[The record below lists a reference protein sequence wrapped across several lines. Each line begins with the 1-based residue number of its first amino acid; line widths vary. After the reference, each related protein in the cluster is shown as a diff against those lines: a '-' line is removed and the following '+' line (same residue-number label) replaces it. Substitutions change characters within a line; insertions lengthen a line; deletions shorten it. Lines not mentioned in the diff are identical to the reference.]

1 MMYTAR
7 KKEGVHDMKK
17 KQLLELE
24 IPKPTEEMLAIA
36 EKDIPKKSQRYW
48 GNRDVYQYGTYFR
61 LQIEDNILKASI
73 FFADQIRAGRKLPA
87 YLLFIDKEADEFITF
102 DMESHRWRESMLCNL
117 EWPRYSYKSGKYI
130 SGKDLE
136 IMKGYLEGGTGEYTD
151 LQRYQYAVRNR
162 QLIRRDKKETDAWD
176 KMMDQVPE
184 LPKDWEYWVAKTGI
198 SQHFMF
204 YEYKRGGAKKGYCSH
219 CRKMV
224 PIKNPRYDKAGY
236 CSKCRHPV
244 VYKSIGKFGR
254 IVTERE
260 NVYLIQRCELGIIVR
275 QFEAR
280 SFYRKSGYKTPRI
293 SCDEVRR
300 IFFNSEWRGKAFYY
314 GCYKQR
320 EYRWIR
326 GGVYAGTNY
335 NWYKGEVYRRTLSD
349 LEKKELRHSGLVKM
363 IRWKKVID
371 PEAFLASLSKKP
383 ILEQIVKAELFVL
396 VDELLEGKGILED
409 YSSGKLSKVLKID
422 RNRLQRLRR
431 VEGGIQYLKWLQYE
445 KKYGKNVADEEINWF
460 VKNHYMLEHF
470 EFILDRMSPLQIK
483 NYLLKQQKLSGESL
497 DSILRTWK
505 DYLSMAKRANV
516 DVNDAIIYR
525 ASRLNQ
531 RHQEM
536 VQIIEEMNVSM
547 KAKEILAAYE
557 GIDKVLSEEKEKYDY
572 QEGEY
577 AIIAPEKVEDILHE
591 GNALHHCVD
600 KGEHYFERIAKRES
614 FILFLRKAENIETP
628 YYTLEVEPGGTIR
641 QKRTKYNRQLDDIDQ
656 AETFLR
662 KWQKVIRKRMTE
674 DDWNLAD
681 RSKKIRVK
689 ELEEMRENKVIV
701 HGGLF
706 GGKLLADLLEEDL
719 MEQNEVM
726 DNAA

>member
-1 MMYTAR
+1 M
-7 KKEGVHDMKK
+7 HDMKK

-24 IPKPTEEMLAIA
+24 IPKLTDEMLAIA
-36 EKDIPKKSQRYW
+36 EKDIPKKNQSPW
-48 GNRDVYQYGTYFR
+48 SNWVTYQYGIYFR
-61 LQIEDNILKASI
+61 LQVEKNILKASI
-73 FFADQIRAGRKLPA
+73 FFVDQIRAGRKLPA

-102 DMESHRWRESMLCNL
+102 DMRSNRWRDSMLCNL
-117 EWPRYSYKSGKYI
+117 DWPDYYRSNRYI
-130 SGKDLE
+130 SGQDSE
-136 IMKGYLEGGTGEYTD
+136 IMKNYLGEGTGEYYD
-151 LQRYQYAVRNR
+151 LQKYQYAVRKR

-176 KMMDQVPE
+176 KMMEQVPE
-184 LPKDWEYWVAKTGI
+184 LPKDWEHWVAKTGI

-204 YEYKRGGAKKGYCSH
+204 YEYKRGGAKEGYCSH

-224 PIKNPRYDKAGY
+224 PIKNPRYGKTGY
-236 CSKCRHPV
+236 CSRCRHPV
-244 VYKSIGKFGR
+244 TYKSIGKFGR
-254 IVTERE
+254 LQTACED
-260 NVYLIQRCELGIIVR
+260 VYLIQRCEFGIVVR
-275 QFEAR
+275 QFVAR
-280 SFYRKSGYKTPRI
+280 SIYRKSGYKTPQI
-293 SCDEVRR
+293 SCYEVRR
-300 IFFNSEWRGKAFYY
+300 TFFDSKWRGKAFYY
-314 GCYKQR
+314 GYYKQR

-335 NWYKGEVYRRTLSD
+335 NWYKGEVYRRTLPD
-349 LEKKELRHSGLVKM
+349 LEKKELRHRGLVKM
-363 IRWKKVID
+363 IRWKKVMD
-371 PEAFLASLSKKP
+371 PESFLASLSKKP

-396 VDELLEGKGILED
+396 ADELLEGKGSLEN

-422 RNRLQRLRR
+422 RNRLQRLRK
-431 VEGGIQYLKWLQYE
+431 VEGGVRYLKWLQYE
-445 KKYGKNVADEEINWF
+445 KKYEKNIADKEIIWF
-460 VKNHYMLEHF
+460 VKNNFTAEQF

-483 NYLLKQQKLSGESL
+483 NYLLKQQRLSGESL
-497 DSILRTWK
+497 SSILRTWK
-505 DYLSMAKRANV
+505 DYLSMATRANM

-536 VQIIEEMNVSM
+536 VQLIEEMNAAM

-557 GIDKVLSEEKEKYDY
+557 GIDQVLLEEKEKYDY
-572 QEGEY
+572 QEGGY
-577 AIIAPEKVEDILHE
+577 SIIAPGKVEDILHE

-614 FILFLRKAENIETP
+614 FILFLRKTENIETP

-641 QKRTKYNRQLDDIDQ
+641 QKRTKYNRQLDDIEQ
-656 AETFLR
+656 AESFLR
-662 KWQKVIRKRMTE
+662 RWQKVIRKRMTE

-681 RSKKIRVK
+681 QSKKIRIK
-689 ELEEMRENKVIV
+689 ELKEMRENKVIV